1 MFARDPPGMSGK
13 RQWSFQGDLKKAPQY
28 ALLGLFED
36 RLSVDGDF
44 DQIAD
49 DNPALVQ
56 RRVPACAEVAA
67 VYRSRGYEACAG
79 FGPLSTPFSH
89 QGVCH

>member
-1 MFARDPPGMSGK
+1 MSGK

-56 RRVPACAEVAA
+56 RRVPACAEVVAMKPA
-67 VYRSRGYEACAG
+67 RVLGLYRRRSPTKAFAIDPDR
-79 FGPLSTPFSH
+79 
-89 QGVCH
+89 